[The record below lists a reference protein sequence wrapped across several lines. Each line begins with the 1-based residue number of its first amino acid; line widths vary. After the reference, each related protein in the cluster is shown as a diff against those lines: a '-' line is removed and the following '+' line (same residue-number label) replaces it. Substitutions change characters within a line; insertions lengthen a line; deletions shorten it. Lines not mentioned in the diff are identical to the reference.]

1 MGFESGLSGLNAASR
16 NLDVIGNNVSNAN
29 TVGAKAGRAE
39 FADVYA
45 NSLYGS
51 GNAFNGIGVTVS
63 AVDQEF
69 TQGDVATTNNPLDM
83 AINGSGFFRM
93 STNGT
98 LSYTRN
104 GQFQLDKNGYIVN
117 AQGARLTGYPASANG
132 QINAG
137 VPADIQLN
145 TRDTAPKVTANAVI
159 SLNLDA
165 RAVAPVAA
173 FNINDT
179 TTYAG
184 ATSLQ
189 VYDQQGQQHTLSLYY
204 RKTAG
209 NTWDTYAAADG
220 AQIGAAPVGTLNFG
234 VDGKL
239 NLATTVLPV
248 NIAVPVGASAGGTMN
263 VAVDMNKV
271 TQFGSIFGVSEL
283 TQDGFATGQLA
294 GFSVGQDGTIQARYT
309 NGQTVAQGRVAL
321 TNFANPQGL
330 SNLGGNAWAETVASG
345 QPLVGSPGSGSLGVL
360 QSGAVEQS
368 NVDLTA
374 ELVNMITA
382 QRIYQANAQTIKTE
396 DQILQTLVNLR

>member
-1 MGFESGLSGLNAASR
+1 MGFESGLSGLNAAAR
-16 NLDVIGNNVSNAN
+16 NLDVIGNNVANSN

-51 GNAFNGIGVTVS
+51 GNAFNGIGVAVS
-63 AVDQEF
+63 TVDQEF
-69 TQGDVATTNNPLDM
+69 TQGDVSTTNNPLDM

-93 STNGT
+93 STNGS

-104 GQFQLDKNGYIVN
+104 GQFRLDKNGFIVN
-117 AQGARLTGYPASANG
+117 AQGAHVTGFQADANG

-137 VPADIQLN
+137 VPTDIQLN

-165 RAVAPVAA
+165 RSTVPLAP

-179 TTYAG
+179 TTYSG
-184 ATSLQ
+184 ATSMS
-189 VYDQQGQQHTLSLYY
+189 VYDQQGKQHTLSLYF
-204 RKTAG
+204 RPTAG
-209 NTWDTYAAADG
+209 NTWDTYAGVDG

-239 NLATTVLPV
+239 NLATTAPITV
-248 NIAVPVGASAGGTMN
+248 AVPVGASAGGTMN
-263 VAVDMNKV
+263 VAVDITKV

-330 SNLGGNAWAETVASG
+330 SNLGGNAWAETIASG
-345 QPLVGSPGSGSLGVL
+345 QPLVGSPGSGALGVL